1 MLVVWLTFYFINFI
15 PYDLNGWF
23 YYPYFPKEKIGF
35 MVSFFSLRTLFRL
48 LKWLEKK
55 YTDSGSTK
63 ERSKLIVFYGLQ
75 FKYVENT
82 DKIEEL
88 L

>member
-1 MLVVWLTFYFINFI
+1 MVLLPLFPQRKNWFYGFFFLFTNFI
-15 PYDLNGWF
+15 QII
-23 YYPYFPKEKIGF
+23 EMIG
-35 MVSFFSLRTLFRL
+35 
-48 LKWLEKK
+48 KK

>member
-1 MLVVWLTFYFINFI
+1 
-15 PYDLNGWF
+15 
-23 YYPYFPKEKIGF
+23 

-48 LKWLEKK
+48 FEMIGKK

-63 ERSKLIVFYGLQ
+63 KRSKLIVFYGLQ